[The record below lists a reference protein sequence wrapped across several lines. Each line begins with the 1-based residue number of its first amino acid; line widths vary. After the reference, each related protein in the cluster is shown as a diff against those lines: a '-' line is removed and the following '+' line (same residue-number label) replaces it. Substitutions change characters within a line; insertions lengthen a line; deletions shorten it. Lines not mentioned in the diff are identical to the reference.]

1 MMKQHMCQK
10 NFPTTIALNSIS
22 QLFYKLFLSKIKKKF
37 DLLAFKNSK
46 YLFYRFNDYVK
57 AYGNPR
63 YKLLYTRKM
72 LDSVGLKKVEDKNKQ
87 FLIEKI
93 IHGVEFENLYQSNP
107 EKKPE
112 MMETTESNYKVTRRV
127 YQYLYYD
134 IAELFFDYIKSLD
147 SLEQQDIDEDMR
159 INGWGSVEKI
169 SEVQDSMRMLNLF
182 QDFYTATGRL
192 PTFNGLLVV
201 PDGDAQPGENKVNVK
216 QLYDLFKNT
225 SSHGLVSLP
234 FLGLLLH
241 FFESSQDLK
250 FIKNATT
257 ELYKNLSYMSLS
269 GARNFKFDAVSDF
282 IAHLSFIIKRNT
294 IENNKRIQ
302 IEEEMLAK
310 KINDGRLFE
319 PKISDP
325 LEDVTEIIDKPEPKH
340 KKTTFPYVEPTV
352 QLPDEIEETQKR
364 VDDDFT
370 DLLSKINKVND
381 VATEQKNKKM

>member
-1 MMKQHMCQK
+1 
-10 NFPTTIALNSIS
+10 
-22 QLFYKLFLSKIKKKF
+22 
-37 DLLAFKNSK
+37 
-46 YLFYRFNDYVK
+46 
-57 AYGNPR
+57 
-63 YKLLYTRKM
+63 M

-182 QDFYTATGRL
+182 QDFYAATGRL

>member
-1 MMKQHMCQK
+1 
-10 NFPTTIALNSIS
+10 
-22 QLFYKLFLSKIKKKF
+22 
-37 DLLAFKNSK
+37 
-46 YLFYRFNDYVK
+46 
-57 AYGNPR
+57 
-63 YKLLYTRKM
+63 M

-107 EKKPE
+107 EKKPG

-134 IAELFFDYIKSLD
+134 IAELFFDYIKSFD
-147 SLEQQDIDEDMR
+147 SFEQQDIDEDMR

-201 PDGDAQPGENKVNVK
+201 PDGDAQPGENEVNVK